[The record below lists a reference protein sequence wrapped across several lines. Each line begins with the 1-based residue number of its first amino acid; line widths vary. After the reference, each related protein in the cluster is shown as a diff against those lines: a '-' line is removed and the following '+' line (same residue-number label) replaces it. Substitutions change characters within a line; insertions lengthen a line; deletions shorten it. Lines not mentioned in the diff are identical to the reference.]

1 MKLIEKK
8 GERLS
13 VILME
18 QTLMKAQMDYG
29 TVSSYFAQ
37 LVLAVQYLHG
47 KNIFHSNINP
57 K

>member
-1 MKLIEKK
+1 
-8 GERLS
+8 
-13 VILME
+13 
-18 QTLMKAQMDYG
+18 MKAQMDYG